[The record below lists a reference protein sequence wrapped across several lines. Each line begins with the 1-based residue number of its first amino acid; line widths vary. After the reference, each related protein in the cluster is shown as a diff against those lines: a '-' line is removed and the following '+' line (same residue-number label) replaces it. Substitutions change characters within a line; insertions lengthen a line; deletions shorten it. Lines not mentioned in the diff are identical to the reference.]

1 MATLSGVAG
10 RDVPACLDEIWNDG
24 VCDFD
29 PRNNRQIIILLSTF
43 LKSAKILKKN
53 TKKILKEWAPKTKG
67 INTLDPN
74 LIDNEID
81 RAYEGNEFFTCDL
94 ALKCHYIQTKKICDK
109 DGCLFEQFSNAP
121 ENEDDKR
128 SPIELV
134 TERIP
139 AWIQEHHF
147 KTVSDTDQIYHY
159 NHGVYLND
167 GEKVL
172 KALIEAEFGSITSES
187 LVRDVIGKVRR
198 RTYTDRTQF
207 NNKKVLNIK
216 NGLLDLDNLKIL
228 PHTPDYISTAQLD
241 VHYNPEAEAPRIK
254 KFILDVIKPED
265 ILLIEEILGW
275 LLWPDYHVHKA
286 IMLLGKGRNGK
297 GTLLRLITA
306 FIGKENVSSVT
317 LQDLTGDRFSM
328 SDLFGKMANI
338 GGDLP
343 SRDLSDTA
351 KFRNLTGGDF
361 CRGQEK
367 YLKPFDFMNTAK
379 MLFSAN
385 ELPNTPDDTFAFFSR
400 WIIIDF
406 LKVFD
411 LQKGTADPELDSKLQ
426 TSEELSGL
434 LNIALRGLAR
444 LKANGWRFSYDKTV
458 EDVEI
463 MYKRNANPV
472 YAFLMDEYEESYE
485 DYIVKE
491 ELYQEYKKY
500 AIKNNLRAL
509 SLTKFTQLLKDQTLI
524 AVSDYRLW
532 ENGKSG
538 SRAWMGI
545 RLRQCWGGAWIDCSP
560 YDGPIYDEDEEICG
574 QAYEECY
581 A

>member
-1 MATLSGVAG
+1 MAALSGVAG

-29 PRNNRQIIILLSTF
+29 PRDNREIIILLSTF

-81 RAYEGNEFFTCDL
+81 RAYEGNEFFTCGL
-94 ALKCHYIQTKKICDK
+94 ALKCHYIQNNKICDK

-254 KFILDVIKPED
+254 KFIRDVIKPED

-411 LQKGTADPELDSKLQ
+411 LQMGTADPELDSKLQ

-434 LNIALRGLAR
+434 LNMALGGLAR

-458 EDVEI
+458 GDVEI

-472 YAFLMDEYEESYE
+472 YAFLMDECEESYE